1 VGVHVSLKHNALAT
15 VHRSV
20 MLWDLSTSVF
30 SSLTHLGWL
39 EAPGAL
45 SHRLSQLG
53 LPAMHSHSCLLWL
66 LPGLVRLRS
75 GLVPAFQEGRKRFV
89 FRTGLNTTMGNM
101 VRELLA
107 PMRAMKSDPFL
118 AVSTPSVIL

>member
-1 VGVHVSLKHNALAT
+1 VGPVNERVFQPDTLGLA
-15 VHRSV
+15 
-20 MLWDLSTSVF
+20 
-30 SSLTHLGWL
+30 GK
-39 EAPGAL
+39 PGAL
-45 SHRLSQLG
+45 SYRLSQLG
-53 LPAMHSHSCLLWL
+53 LPTMHSRSCLLWL

-107 PMRAMKSDPFL
+107 PTKRAMKSDPFL